1 VANFT
6 GQIAANTIS
15 DERASLKSLEDAV
28 QKGKTL
34 CMIEAL
40 RLPMLGRYPLI
51 KAESFTNTKKVLQ
64 AMEEGVCEAAIV
76 GECEY

>member
-1 VANFT
+1 
-6 GQIAANTIS
+6 
-15 DERASLKSLEDAV
+15 
-28 QKGKTL
+28 
-34 CMIEAL
+34 
-40 RLPMLGRYPLI
+40 MLGRYPLI